1 METHVNNKRSVAN
14 TRYEK
19 QKNGYKKHN
28 GWTEQQIRYGGRMD
42 QYPEQAK
49 TLSRALAKGRAAE
62 KAREKLTAGG
72 CCRNVTIRMIELQ
85 RQEM

>member
-1 METHVNNKRSVAN
+1 
-14 TRYEK
+14 
-19 QKNGYKKHN
+19 
-28 GWTEQQIRYGGRMD
+28 MD